1 MIKSEEEEEN
11 KRDARD
17 AKVFWILITTSTNQ
31 IAGLLVLFPLVSSSS
46 LLSSYLSFFFSF

>member
-31 IAGLLVLFPLVSSSS
+31 IAGLLVLLPLVSTFV
-46 LLSSYLSFFFSF
+46 FFFFPSGILL